1 MRNVY
6 VLGTGMIKFGRYPER
21 NVAQLGAEAA
31 LIALKDAG
39 VSIKDIEIFISG
51 NLLQASAMIGQ
62 RILQQ
67 IGQTGIPV
75 VNVTNACATGSTAVR
90 EAYLSVASGMYD
102 VALAVGSEQ
111 MGKAG
116 LLGANRDGVT
126 DPAYNTEGKLGSG
139 LMPAVFGQA
148 GIEHMRKYGTTL
160 EHMAK
165 ISVKSH
171 QHATKNPFSQYRNEV
186 TLADVMQSR
195 MIAYPNTLYMCC
207 PTGDGA
213 AAAILVS
220 EDKLRQ
226 LAGGRKRPRIAAAV
240 LTSDPWTERD
250 LTLPDVSTLTR
261 RAAKQAYEN
270 AGVGPK
276 DVALT
281 ELHDCFA
288 TAELVH
294 YENLQLCGDGEAAKF
309 IDEKGGMHPSL
320 GGHSPVNVSGGLL
333 SKGHPLGATGVANIC
348 EITWHLTQDERA
360 KERLVPDAKVGMAHV
375 IGLGSA
381 CTIHILTV

>member
-6 VLGTGMIKFGRYPER
+6 VLGTGMIKFGRYPEKT
-21 NVAQLGAEAA
+21 VPELGGEAA

-39 VSIKDIEIFISG
+39 IGIKDVETFVCG
-51 NLLQASAMIGQ
+51 NLYQANAMVGQ

-75 VNVTNACATGSTAVR
+75 INVANACATGSTAFR
-90 EAYLSVASGMYD
+90 EAYLSVASGMCD
-102 VALAVGSEQ
+102 IAMAVGVEQ

-116 LLGANRDGVT
+116 LLGGGGGAGS
-126 DPAYNTEGKLGSG
+126 DPAYSPEGKVGSG

-148 GIEHMRKYGTTL
+148 GIEHMRKYGTTP
-160 EHMAK
+160 EHFAK

-171 QHATKNPFSQYRNEV
+171 KHATKNQFSQYRNEV
-186 TLADVMQSR
+186 TLEDVMNAR
-195 MIAYPNTLYMCC
+195 MVAYPNTLYMCC

-213 AAAILVS
+213 AAAIVVS
-220 EDKLRQ
+220 EEKLKQ
-226 LAGGRKRPRIAAAV
+226 LAGGRKHPRIAASV
-240 LTSDPWTERD
+240 LTSDPWTARD

-261 RAAKQAYEN
+261 RASKQAYEQ
-270 AGVGPK
+270 AGIGPK
-276 DVALT
+276 DIALT

-294 YENLQLCGDGEAAKF
+294 YENLGLCGDGEAGTF
-309 IDEKGGMHPSL
+309 IDSGGGVHPDL
-320 GGHSPVNVSGGLL
+320 GGHDPVNVSGGLL

-348 EITWHLTQDERA
+348 EVVWHLTQDERVKARQVPNA
-360 KERLVPDAKVGMAHV
+360 KAGQAHV

-381 CTIHILTV
+381 CTINVLTI

>member
-1 MRNVY
+1 MQNVY
-6 VLGTGMIKFGRYPER
+6 VLGTGMIKFGRYPTKSVPE
-21 NVAQLGAEAA
+21 LGGEAA
-31 LIALKDAG
+31 ILALKDAG
-39 VSIKDIEIFISG
+39 VGIKDVEMFACG
-51 NLLQASAMIGQ
+51 NLYQSNAMVGQ

-75 VNVTNACATGSTAVR
+75 VNVANACATGSTAFR
-90 EAYLSVASGMYD
+90 EAFMAVASGMYD
-102 VALAVGSEQ
+102 VAMAVGVEQ
-111 MGKAG
+111 MGKQG
-116 LLGANRDGVT
+116 LLGGGGGGS
-126 DPAYNTEGKLGSG
+126 DPAYSAEGRLGSG

-148 GIEHMRKYGTTL
+148 GIEHMRKYGTKM
-160 EHMAK
+160 EHFAK

-186 TLADVMQSR
+186 TLEDVLNAR
-195 MIAYPNTLYMCC
+195 MISYPNTLYMCC

-220 EDKLRQ
+220 ESKLKQ
-226 LAGGRKRPRIAAAV
+226 LAAGRKRPRVAASV
-240 LTSDPWTERD
+240 LTSDPWTDR
-250 LTLPDVSTLTR
+250 TAALPDVSTLTR
-261 RAAKQAYEN
+261 RASKQAYEK

-276 DVALT
+276 DIALT

-294 YENLQLCGDGEAAKF
+294 YENLGLCGDGEAGAF
-309 IDEKGGMHPSL
+309 IDSGGGKHPGL
-320 GGHSPVNVSGGLL
+320 GGHDPVNVSGGLL

-348 EITWHLTQDERA
+348 EVVWHLTQDDRA
-360 KERLVPDAKVGMAHV
+360 KDRLVPNAKVGQAHV

-381 CTIHILTV
+381 CTIHVLTI